1 MNLNLFHWSLIF
13 IGFLA
18 IVLSIIIVLR
28 KKKHFLYYHKVLSTI
43 GFILINLSILTIYL
57 NNTRINLS
65 YPHGVFGFLFF
76 ILSII
81 NITIGIYYTGKVK
94 PVVKKNLRNIHTWIG
109 RVIFILVILNIIVGY
124 IFFKPFK

>member
-1 MNLNLFHWSLIF
+1 MNLNLFHWSLIL

-57 NNTRINLS
+57 NKTSINLS
-65 YPHGVFGFLFF
+65 YLHGVFGFLFL

-81 NITIGIYYTGKVK
+81 NMILGIYYTGRVK
-94 PVVKKNLRNIHTWIG
+94 PVVNKNLRNIHVWIG
-109 RVIFILVILNIIVGY
+109 RAIFILVILNIMIGY
-124 IFFKPFK
+124 TFFKPFK